1 MILHQ
6 EEKMTKEKEPLF
18 RAYIRAYIHDATT
31 TTEILCVV

>member
-6 EEKMTKEKEPLF
+6 EERKTKEKEPLF
-18 RAYIRAYIHDATT
+18 RAYIHEATTT